1 MLELPGYIIEKQIG
15 KGGMARVYL
24 ALHEKLDRHVAIK
37 VMSKHLDEDDSNF
50 GERFMSEAR
59 IVARLAQQNIVT
71 VFDVGTHDGYH
82 YITMELLPGT
92 TLDDKIKQGLTP
104 SESLGILK
112 QVAAAL
118 DYAHQKDIIHRDIK
132 PENIMFREDDS
143 AVLTDFGIAKSTSAA
158 NKMTATGTIIGTP
171 HYMSPE
177 QAQGQKTGS
186 FSDIYSLGA
195 VFYEMLTGK
204 VPYNAD
210 SSIAVV
216 FKHITESVPELGG
229 DLSKYQMLLNGL
241 MAKNPEERYHSGQD
255 IIADIEQLE
264 RNETPDNATRIYK
277 KTEINKAVTQL
288 NKTTQEQQ
296 PPDKKKGKTAIYA
309 GIAVL
314 LLLSTGVGAYLY
326 VAEQDKIQARINNEK
341 LLSEQANKQKSALLA
356 KQKEE
361 KAKADKLLAEARIS
375 EKQAQLAAQQA
386 SKKKIAELAKS
397 KKEQERLALLQLEK
411 EQAKKQKQLEKN
423 KKIEGLLKQAETD
436 LLNTK
441 LNNAY
446 NKYKDVLRI
455 DAHNKFAKN
464 GINRVADQYLALAS
478 NEAIKS
484 NFDQANKYISSVIQ
498 IAPTHKNL
506 STTQQNIFTLKNQH
520 LTKQA
525 EEQRIAQEKEKTRLL
540 EQQAQNKQ
548 KEQNEEEPVKKK
560 KRRSFSGF

>member
-37 VMSKHLDEDDSNF
+37 VMSKHLDEDDSSF

-71 VFDVGTHDGYH
+71 IFDVGTHDGYH

-104 SESLGILK
+104 SESLSILK

-118 DYAHQKDIIHRDIK
+118 DYAHQKDIIHRDVK
-132 PENIMFREDDS
+132 PENIMFREDGS

-216 FKHITESVPELGG
+216 FKHITESVPELSG

-264 RNETPDNATRIYK
+264 RDETPDNATRIYK
-277 KTEINKAVTQL
+277 KTEINKAATQL
-288 NKTTQEQQ
+288 DKTTQEQKL
-296 PPDKKKGKTAIYA
+296 PDKKKGKTAIYA
-309 GIAVL
+309 GIALL

-326 VAEQDKIQARINNEK
+326 VAEQDKIQARIYNEK
-341 LLSEQANKQKSALLA
+341 LLAEQANKQKSALLA

-375 EKQAQLAAQQA
+375 EKQAQQAAQQA
-386 SKKKIAELAKS
+386 SKKKIAELATN
-397 KKEQERLALLQLEK
+397 KKEQERLALFQLQK

-455 DAHNKFAKN
+455 DANNKFAKK

-506 STTQQNIFTLKNQH
+506 STTQQNIFTMKNIH

-525 EEQRIAQEKEKTRLL
+525 EEQRIAEEKEKTRLL

-548 KEQNEEEPVKKK
+548 NKQNEEEPVKKK